1 MTSTARRDFL
11 GRLAALGASIGLL
24 PASAAQAGTLA
35 SIAPVVEDPWMKRV
49 GGAHRVL
56 FHSHLPTEGLALRW
70 AQTFLDTQ
78 KTVYGI
84 REDDCSVM
92 VGLNGRSVGWFFND
106 AMWAKYPSIGE
117 VMGMA
122 GTRNPMSDATAIL
135 ARRKVILLA
144 CGNSLRASG
153 GRFLPAAERT
163 DRERTAA
170 FADEVRKNLLPGIE
184 VVPAMVVTLQQAQ
197 ERSYR
202 YVYAGG

>member
-1 MTSTARRDFL
+1 MTSTARRVFL
-11 GRLAALGASIGLL
+11 GRLAALGASMGLL
-24 PASAAQAGTLA
+24 PSSAAQAGTLVA
-35 SIAPVVEDPWMKRV
+35 TAPVVEDPWMKRV
-49 GGAHRVL
+49 GGAHRVV

-84 REDDCSVM
+84 REEACSVM

-106 AMWAKYPSIGE
+106 SMWAKYPSIGE
-117 VMGMA
+117 VMGMP
-122 GTRNPMSDATAIL
+122 GTRNPMSGAVSTL
-135 ARRKVILLA
+135 VRRNVILLA

-170 FADEVRKNLLPGIE
+170 FADEIRANLLPGVE
-184 VVPAMVVTLQQAQ
+184 VVPAMIVTLQQAQ
-197 ERSYR
+197 ERNYR